1 MSPGPRN
8 ALSGALL
15 LLLLAGSGVHA
26 KEVNLNSVTCSLD
39 EYQDLFRR
47 SEIRDFQQRLEQERL
62 ELQKEREALEAK
74 LQEARSTKRQ
84 EEHQRLERRKVLPQ
98 NWQLLKHSAEGQS
111 ILGYRAERS
120 LASYNFT
127 LEFRVLEDEWTA
139 IRLIDAQTI
148 VTDWSILRRPA
159 SNPDAPFE
167 AVSLGMET
175 FMTLKD
181 REVTENSETWQDHT
195 LITNVSGVY
204 RITFQAHA
212 QVRTNRHLHTLQLN
226 LLYPITETRLR
237 LLHEGAAHMKE
248 LSVEPHA
255 HWQTSQGENY
265 TDVHL
270 QLPSTQ
276 TLTVKWRAERG
287 VEVPTAAET
296 PGASAPP
303 GGAAEAD
310 EGQVQATVVHDS
322 LHSVDESVLHS
333 LHSFKY
339 LLDSEQSLNKI
350 EIHFPGQARISSVV
364 AHGMTNWKTV
374 PLGNASKVE
383 GSAVQVSFKSS
394 AISKEVVVLVTTEL
408 DFDVSQEQVA
418 VPTAVCQHVLR
429 QSGTFGIVKLAN
441 VEVHQKSAVG
451 AARMGVEQVPAHL
464 SSKAGR
470 PIVLAYKFLA
480 PAHEVLLSVIHHR
493 ELPTLEALADAALYK
508 TLVVDNQVMH
518 SLVLT
523 LQNTQRQYMEIQG
536 VPEAAT
542 IWTTRVNSVSAKPVR
557 GRSGSLLLPLMVG
570 NAAAAAL
577 QAKTSV
583 EVSWLS
589 SIPPLAAN
597 GTLRL
602 DPPRVDV
609 PIAALS
615 VEVSFPDRYEV
626 NFTGS
631 LKQVETFT
639 QKQPTVVNHETG
651 DEVVPKEFDFAS
663 MPPPS
668 KAQPKNMGV
677 KSKMPRSGQ
686 RWRFEQLLVVDGNA
700 ALELAYKTPQKDQ
713 DDGSWSAYIPN
724 FWNTL

>member
-1 MSPGPRN
+1 MPMRAKETLPGF
-8 ALSGALL
+8 LL
-15 LLLLAGSGVHA
+15 LLLLASPA
-26 KEVNLNSVTCSLD
+26 CSQSSEVTRDSVTCSLH

-47 SEIRDFQQRLEQERL
+47 SEVRDFQQRLEQERA
-62 ELQKEREALEAK
+62 ELQREREALEAK
-74 LQEARSTKRQ
+74 LQEARSVNRQ
-84 EEHQRLERRKVLPQ
+84 EEKQRAERLKVLPQ
-98 NWQLLKHSAEGQS
+98 NWQLLKHRAEGQS
-111 ILGYRAERS
+111 TLGYRPERS

-127 LEFRVLEDEWTA
+127 LEFRVMEDEWTA

-159 SNPDAPFE
+159 SNPE
-167 AVSLGMET
+167 AEFTAVDLGMET
-175 FMTLKD
+175 FLALRD
-181 REVTENSETWQDHT
+181 REVTSDFETWQDHT

-204 RITFQAHA
+204 RITFQAQA

-237 LLHEGAAHMKE
+237 LLHEGSAHMRE

-255 HWQTSQGENY
+255 HWQTDQGQNY
-265 TDVHL
+265 TDIHL
-270 QLPSTQ
+270 HLPSTQ
-276 TLTVKWRAERG
+276 TLTVKWRVERG
-287 VEVPTAAET
+287 AEMPTDAEAPDGKAA
-296 PGASAPP
+296 S
-303 GGAAEAD
+303 GGAPDAD
-310 EGQVQATVVHDS
+310 EGQVQATVIHDT

-350 EIHFPGQARISSVV
+350 EIHFPGKARISSVV

-374 PLGNASKVE
+374 PLGNASKAE

-408 DFDVSQEQVA
+408 DFNVSQEQVK

-441 VEVHQKSAVG
+441 VEVHQKASTGAV
-451 AARMGVEQVPAHL
+451 RMGVEQVPTHL

-480 PAHEVLLSVIHHR
+480 PIHEVLLSVIHHQ
-493 ELPTLEALADAALYK
+493 ELPTLEALADAVLYK
-508 TLVVDNQVMH
+508 TLVVDNQIMH
-518 SLVLT
+518 SMLLT
-523 LQNTQRQYMEIQG
+523 LQNTQRQYMEIRG
-536 VPEAAT
+536 VPQEAM

-557 GRSGSLLLPLMVG
+557 GRSGSLLVPLMVG

-583 EVSWLS
+583 EVAWLS
-589 SIPPLAAN
+589 SMTPLAAN

-602 DPPRVDV
+602 NPPSVDV

-615 VEVSFPDRYEV
+615 MEVSFPEGYDV

-631 LKQVETFT
+631 LKQVESFA

-651 DEVVPKEFDFAS
+651 DEVVHKDFDFAS

-668 KAQPKNMGV
+668 KTQSKNMGV
-677 KSKMPRSGQ
+677 RSKVPRSGQ
-686 RWRFEQLLVVDGNA
+686 RWRFEQLLVVDGSA
-700 ALELAYKTPQKDQ
+700 HLELAYQ
-713 DDGSWSAYIPN
+713 IPKEN
-724 FWNTL
+724 SSWNTYFSKFWTAS